1 MYRKWHPLDKGTRKF
16 IICITLVAILLIV
29 FNYFFP
35 AKQPFEQLE
44 QEFVLSE
51 SKTLLDDQRSTL
63 WPLLVTIAVTMVGTL
78 ITSYIFMK
86 DSLDRTSEEKPYY
99 REAIQRY
106 RKEIVKLLWF
116 YVRIVL
122 ILMGVVIALYTLWY
136 YGNGRIE
143 TGLRITLIVCL
154 GGCSIAV
161 SIYFL
166 WKCIFLSR
174 GLRMYAD
181 QLLLEKYEKLEE
193 TSIILKTTAVHFR
206 ELLKLDHE
214 KTANL
219 EEWLQIEE
227 EQTESAGRISREK
240 FINRFC
246 QWEKL
251 LKLLVEQESVDSM
264 PSGQTL
270 VQRMEIILQKQ
281 QNIPDQETEQRDA
294 EENSWNAESWQA
306 LKKCEESL
314 SLESRDKE
322 SKVFLD
328 TFSLLASC
336 RDLLMVLQD
345 TEEADRQNLGK
356 YRQELLK
363 GGQIPRLFTFML
375 LYSSVRLFRTIP
387 RIQVFIPA
395 EDFWYANF
403 YNVRFE
409 DSAFRASS
417 FQYSIFA
424 RSKLFNTNFS
434 MAKFDTCE
442 FYNVDS
448 RNCSYS
454 NTLIENS
461 GFQEAVFVD
470 VDFTGTV
477 FRRCRLDRSKFQDS
491 ILSNLELEKV
501 SFGTGNK
508 DFTNSK
514 IWNVTIRGKLSDPM
528 RNCNFTSCSI
538 QDIDFYPEDAELYK
552 SNETTLPEDM
562 DPFAR
567 AFLGFCICEDLQSYY
582 WSEVKKDRKI
592 REEIRKFPEDGLTG
606 FEITAITGGERQLKH
621 PKERTVWPV
630 IRAAAKTDLRDSIF
644 NQAEMPRIRFYRTD
658 LRQCVFRNAQMG
670 EAQIVASVL
679 QGSILLGANLREA
692 AVFGADLRSSVL
704 EDAIFYQAV
713 CRLVNLEDSSLRRLH
728 ASAADFACCSFARSD
743 CTEIDLTSAR
753 LSQCSLM
760 DAILTGAEM
769 TQAQFDRV
777 EFKNSIANDMLSS
790 YSRFQHCDFT
800 NALLSR
806 SSLNYTVFEK
816 CRLELANFKDSTVM
830 NVEFHECDFK
840 DSNFSDTCF
849 INACFEDNKN
859 LEPDLF
865 QGAKFIRCEFK
876 GTDIKF
882 KKKLKRQGFD
892 IQE

>member
-1 MYRKWHPLDKGTRKF
+1 MYRRWYPLDKGVKRIIIF
-16 IICITLVAILLIV
+16 LNVIICLRIIVYFGSLPPWFIQLEEKFALTGTLV
-29 FNYFFP
+29 
-35 AKQPFEQLE
+35 
-44 QEFVLSE
+44 
-51 SKTLLDDQRSTL
+51 DDQRSTL
-63 WPLLVTIAVTMVGTL
+63 WPLLVTIVVTMVGTL

-99 REAIQRY
+99 REVIQRY
-106 RKEIVKLLWF
+106 RQQIVTLLWR
-116 YVRIVL
+116 YVL
-122 ILMGVVIALYTLWY
+122 AALLLMGAVILLYTILY
-136 YGNGRIE
+136 YGNRRVVFW
-143 TGLRITLIVCL
+143 LRISLIAGL
-154 GGCSIAV
+154 GICGIAV
-161 SIYFL
+161 SICFL
-166 WKCIFLSR
+166 RKCIFLGR
-174 GLRMYAD
+174 GLKKHAE
-181 QLLLEKYEKLEE
+181 LLLKEKYERLEE
-193 TSIILKTTAVHFR
+193 AARSLETVAVHFR

-294 EENSWNAESWQA
+294 EENLWNAESWQA

-434 MAKFDTCE
+434 TAKFDTCE

-491 ILSNLELEKV
+491 ILSNLELEQV

-538 QDIDFYPEDAELYK
+538 QDIDFYPEDAEPYK
-552 SNETTLPEDM
+552 PNESTLPEDM
-562 DPFAR
+562 DPFV
-567 AFLGFCICEDLQSYY
+567 FDL
-582 WSEVKKDRKI
+582 
-592 REEIRKFPEDGLTG
+592 
-606 FEITAITGGERQLKH
+606 
-621 PKERTVWPV
+621 
-630 IRAAAKTDLRDSIF
+630 
-644 NQAEMPRIRFYRTD
+644 
-658 LRQCVFRNAQMG
+658 
-670 EAQIVASVL
+670 IV
-679 QGSILLGANLREA
+679 
-692 AVFGADLRSSVL
+692 
-704 EDAIFYQAV
+704 
-713 CRLVNLEDSSLRRLH
+713 
-728 ASAADFACCSFARSD
+728 
-743 CTEIDLTSAR
+743 
-753 LSQCSLM
+753 
-760 DAILTGAEM
+760 
-769 TQAQFDRV
+769 
-777 EFKNSIANDMLSS
+777 
-790 YSRFQHCDFT
+790 
-800 NALLSR
+800 
-806 SSLNYTVFEK
+806 
-816 CRLELANFKDSTVM
+816 
-830 NVEFHECDFK
+830 
-840 DSNFSDTCF
+840 
-849 INACFEDNKN
+849 
-859 LEPDLF
+859 
-865 QGAKFIRCEFK
+865 
-876 GTDIKF
+876 
-882 KKKLKRQGFD
+882 
-892 IQE
+892 